1 MERTELANQYH
12 EQGYSCA
19 QAVAC
24 VFADVVGMPV
34 EQLAALC
41 GAFGGGFRAEEL
53 CGVVS
58 GAAVVIGAK
67 WPHRTP
73 EDQAA
78 KALAAEKMR
87 DFHSRFFQRFPS
99 LVCRDL
105 KPLPATT
112 GEELCCRS
120 PGDRE
125 ELRRVHRLRR
135 GDSGGDAGGGVTAGG
150 WPG

>member
-87 DFHSRFFQRFPS
+87 DFHSRFFRRFPS

-105 KPLPATT
+105 KPLPAAPEKSSAAAAL
-112 GEELCCRS
+112 GIEKNCGVYIVSAVEILEEMLA
-120 PGDRE
+120 E
-125 ELRRVHRLRR
+125 E
-135 GDSGGDAGGGVTAGG
+135 
-150 WPG
+150 

>member
-12 EQGYSCA
+12 ERGYSCA

-24 VFADVVGMPV
+24 SFADVAGLPV

-58 GAAVVIGAK
+58 GAAVVIGAR
-67 WPHRTP
+67 WPHKTP
-73 EDQAA
+73 EDQEA
-78 KALAAEKMR
+78 KALAAEKIK
-87 DFHSRFFQRFPS
+87 DFHSRFCRRFPS

-105 KPLPATT
+105 KPLESAPEKSPAAMALGIEKTC
-112 GEELCCRS
+112 GVYIVSAVEILEEMLAE
-120 PGDRE
+120 G
-125 ELRRVHRLRR
+125 
-135 GDSGGDAGGGVTAGG
+135 
-150 WPG
+150 

>member
-1 MERTELANQYH
+1 MERTKQAYEYH

-24 VFADVVGMPV
+24 SFADVVGLPV
-34 EQLAALC
+34 ERLAALC
-41 GAFGGGFRAEEL
+41 GAFSGGFRAEEI

-67 WPHRTP
+67 WPHSSP

-78 KALAAEKMR
+78 KDLAAAKMKA
-87 DFHSRFFQRFPS
+87 FHSRFLSRFPS

-105 KPLPATT
+105 KPLDPASEKSPAASAMGIEKTC
-112 GEELCCRS
+112 GVYIVSAVEILEEMLAE
-120 PGDRE
+120 G
-125 ELRRVHRLRR
+125 
-135 GDSGGDAGGGVTAGG
+135 
-150 WPG
+150 

>member
-12 EQGYSCA
+12 ERGYSCA

-24 VFADVVGMPV
+24 SFADVVGLPV

-58 GAAVVIGAK
+58 GAAVVIGAR
-67 WPHRTP
+67 WPHKTP
-73 EDQAA
+73 EDQEA
-78 KALAAEKMR
+78 KALAAEKIK
-87 DFHSRFFQRFPS
+87 DFHSRFCRRFPS

-105 KPLPATT
+105 KPLESATEKSPAAMALGIEKTC
-112 GEELCCRS
+112 GVYIVSAVEILEEMLAE
-120 PGDRE
+120 G
-125 ELRRVHRLRR
+125 
-135 GDSGGDAGGGVTAGG
+135 
-150 WPG
+150 